1 MKAIL
6 NVIMVLLSMIA
17 LILEKSS
24 CFKILVV
31 GLLFMILFEFEK
43 FRTNRSESAAQKSD
57 LVNPSQN

>member
-24 CFKILVV
+24 CFEILVV
-31 GLLFMILFEFEK
+31 GLLFMILFELEK
-43 FRTNRSESAAQKSD
+43 FRLKKIKGVMKWLDIR
-57 LVNPSQN
+57 

>member
-24 CFKILVV
+24 CFEILVV
-31 GLLFMILFEFEK
+31 CLLFMILFEFEK
-43 FRTNRSESAAQKSD
+43 FRFKK
-57 LVNPSQN
+57 

>member
-24 CFKILVV
+24 CFEILVV
-31 GLLFMILFEFEK
+31 GLLFMILFELEK
-43 FRTNRSESAAQKSD
+43 FK
-57 LVNPSQN
+57 LKK